1 MRWRGEWLAVRVHT
15 TGTMTGA
22 LTLSDG
28 TVVPPTG
35 QPIEQDWAALV
46 RFEGEHIAEF
56 HEFYD
61 QLTLMLQ
68 LGLVAP

>member
-1 MRWRGEWLAVRVHT
+1 MRLHT
-15 TGTMTGA
+15 TGTMTGL

-28 TVVPPTG
+28 SAVPPTG
-35 QPIEQDWAALV
+35 QPIEQDWAAPV
-46 RFEGEHIAEF
+46 RFRGDRISEF

-61 QLTLMLQ
+61 QFLLMVQ